1 MRHAFAAVA
10 CRRGFAALWLVLLC
24 VGCGRDAPAL
34 ARLGPDDVVLAFGD
48 SLTFGTGVADDETYP
63 AVLAGLIGRKVVR
76 DGVPGETTAHGLER
90 LEASLETHRPRLL
103 LLCLGGNDLLR
114 RVDAAQIESNLRAMV
129 QLARSRGAEVVLIGV
144 PEPALFGG
152 TAPLYRRLA
161 AELRVL
167 LEEETVTDV
176 LRDEALKS
184 DPIHPNAE
192 GYRRIAQALAAL
204 LRDAGA
210 IR

>member
-1 MRHAFAAVA
+1 MRPS
-10 CRRGFAALWLVLLC
+10 GLAALWLVLLC
-24 VGCGRDAPAL
+24 MGCGRDVPAL
-34 ARLGPDDVVLAFGD
+34 ARLGPDEVVLAFGD
-48 SLTFGTGVADDETYP
+48 SLTFGAGVNDDQSYP
-63 AVLAGLIGRKVVR
+63 AVLAGLIARKVVR
-76 DGVPGETTAHGLER
+76 DGVPGETTAQGLER
-90 LEASLETHRPRLL
+90 LERSLEAHRPRLL

-114 RVDAAQIESNLRAMV
+114 RVDTAQIESDLHAMV
-129 QLARSRGAEVVLIGV
+129 QLARDRGAEVVLIGV

-161 AELRVL
+161 AELRVP
-167 LEEETVTDV
+167 LEEDTVTDV
-176 LRDEALKS
+176 LRDNALKS

-210 IR
+210 I

>member
-1 MRHAFAAVA
+1 VA

-24 VGCGRDAPAL
+24 LGCGREAPAL

-48 SLTFGTGVADDETYP
+48 SLTFGTGVTADETYP

-76 DGVPGETTAHGLER
+76 DGVPGETTAQGLER

-129 QLARSRGAEVVLIGV
+129 QLARSHGAEVVLIGV

>member
-1 MRHAFAAVA
+1 VA

-24 VGCGRDAPAL
+24 LGCGREAPAL

-48 SLTFGTGVADDETYP
+48 SLTFGTGVTADETYP

-76 DGVPGETTAHGLER
+76 DGVPGETTAQGLER

>member
-1 MRHAFAAVA
+1 MA

-76 DGVPGETTAHGLER
+76 DGVPGETTAQGLER

-210 IR
+210 IH